1 MKLLKTV
8 VTAVALC
15 AAFVAQARTLDEVKK
30 DGKIIVATEGQ
41 FAPFNYFKGTQ
52 LTGFEVE
59 VAELVVKKMGLKLE
73 WKTLGFD
80 ALLTGLA
87 QNRWDVVIASHGV
100 TEERAKAVTFANP
113 HYCSGGMIVA
123 MDAKIRTAAD
133 LTGKVVAVQTGTSYL
148 TNVQKL
154 AGVKEV
160 KNFPQDTDAQR
171 ALISKRVDAWVSDKL
186 PSNFLNVGFIA
197 RALPAAR
204 IVHVRRREAPA
215 LGDRVAAGERGAH
228 PLVPHGD
235 AIRDGDR
242 GEFARRAER
251 LLHAEL
257 HRLRLPVQRDVA
269 GRGLVPA
276 GGDADQRL
284 MNFSLRDPHRIEIA
298 AVRRALRPGGGVA
311 RNELRFAVDFV
322 GHKTA

>member
-148 TNVQKL
+148 ENVQKI
-154 AGVKEV
+154 ANIKDM
-160 KNFPQDTDAQR
+160 KNFPTDVDAR
-171 ALISKRVDAWVSDKL
+171 SALVSKRVDAWVTDRFVAKEVAAKN
-186 PSNFLNVGFIA
+186 PTVGFKLGELVFVEQVASAVTKGNTGLADAWNKALKELIA
-197 RALPAAR
+197 
-204 IVHVRRREAPA
+204 
-215 LGDRVAAGERGAH
+215 
-228 PLVPHGD
+228 
-235 AIRDGDR
+235 DGTV
-242 GEFARRAER
+242 GKISQKYFQE
-251 LLHAEL
+251 
-257 HRLRLPVQRDVA
+257 DVTC
-269 GRGLVPA
+269 
-276 GGDADQRL
+276 
-284 MNFSLRDPHRIEIA
+284 
-298 AVRRALRPGGGVA
+298 
-311 RNELRFAVDFV
+311 
-322 GHKTA
+322 K

>member
-1 MKLLKTV
+1 MVVFSASGLPTCMSDFFVPETTPAGPCHETVKTV

-171 ALISKRVDAWVSDKL
+171 ALISKRVDAWVSDKFVAKEAAAK
-186 PSNFLNVGFIA
+186 NAKAGFKLGDMLFIE
-197 RALPAAR
+197 R
-204 IVHVRRREAPA
+204 IAPA
-215 LGDRVAAGERGAH
+215 MALGNTSLTEAWNKAFAEVLA
-228 PLVPHGD
+228 
-235 AIRDGDR
+235 DGSYATVSKKYFN
-242 GEFARRAER
+242 E
-251 LLHAEL
+251 
-257 HRLRLPVQRDVA
+257 DV
-269 GRGLVPA
+269 RC
-276 GGDADQRL
+276 
-284 MNFSLRDPHRIEIA
+284 N
-298 AVRRALRPGGGVA
+298 
-311 RNELRFAVDFV
+311 
-322 GHKTA
+322 

>member
-133 LTGKVVAVQTGTSYL
+133 LTGKVAAVQTGTSYL

-171 ALISKRVDAWVSDKL
+171 ALISKRVDAWVSDKFVAKEAAAK
-186 PSNFLNVGFIA
+186 NAKAGFKLGDMLFIE
-197 RALPAAR
+197 R
-204 IVHVRRREAPA
+204 IAPA
-215 LGDRVAAGERGAH
+215 MALGNTSLTEAWNKAFAEVLA
-228 PLVPHGD
+228 
-235 AIRDGDR
+235 DG
-242 GEFARRAER
+242 
-251 LLHAEL
+251 
-257 HRLRLPVQRDVA
+257 
-269 GRGLVPA
+269 
-276 GGDADQRL
+276 
-284 MNFSLRDPHRIEIA
+284 SYA
-298 AVRRALRPGGGVA
+298 AVSKKYF
-311 RNELRFAVDFV
+311 NEDVRCN
-322 GHKTA
+322 